1 MPVQTSDQH
10 YGLKTPYKRCPF
22 PSPWRGLAEAELEAA
37 SGVAGASLVHQGGYV
52 AYTSTREAA
61 LAVSTVQYSTQ
72 IRVLWFQGR
81 LFPPPWL
88 PFYGLLRPKTNTK
101 KGKRKGF
108 VLTTLL
114 LGYIGDTDSNEL

>member
-1 MPVQTSDQH
+1 MQTSDQH

-61 LAVSTVQYSTQ
+61 LQVSSFTSHILGCFGFRGVSSPHLGCLFTV
-72 IRVLWFQGR
+72 F
-81 LFPPPWL
+81 
-88 PFYGLLRPKTNTK
+88 
-101 KGKRKGF
+101 
-108 VLTTLL
+108 
-114 LGYIGDTDSNEL
+114 

>member
-1 MPVQTSDQH
+1 MQTNDQH

-61 LAVSTVQYSTQ
+61 LAVSTVQYSKVQYSKIQYST
-72 IRVLWFQGR
+72 VHPTWPT
-81 LFPPPWL
+81 PPPGRQ
-88 PFYGLLRPKTNTK
+88 PCR
-101 KGKRKGF
+101 
-108 VLTTLL
+108 
-114 LGYIGDTDSNEL
+114 

>member
-1 MPVQTSDQH
+1 MQTNDQH

-52 AYTSTREAA
+52 AYSSTREAA

-81 LFPPPWL
+81 LFPH
-88 PFYGLLRPKTNTK
+88 
-101 KGKRKGF
+101 
-108 VLTTLL
+108 
-114 LGYIGDTDSNEL
+114 LGCLFTVF

>member
-1 MPVQTSDQH
+1 MPVQTNDQH

-61 LAVSTVQYSTQ
+61 LQVSTVQSRTVQYSKIQYSTPYVAYTSTREAALQ
-72 IRVLWFQGR
+72 ASSFTSHILGCF
-81 LFPPPWL
+81 
-88 PFYGLLRPKTNTK
+88 
-101 KGKRKGF
+101 GF
-108 VLTTLL
+108 RGVSSPTLVAF
-114 LGYIGDTDSNEL
+114 